1 MGWGAVRVEPLASG
15 EAGSVGAKLLQPDA
29 QTRRGRGSW
38 KEGDGRTP
46 APWGWGPL
54 LQVGALGVPSS
65 GEGASALRASR
76 TLPFAP

>member
-38 KEGDGRTP
+38 KEGDGSVLRNYP
-46 APWGWGPL
+46 GGPVVTTSHFQCRGRGFNL
-54 LQVGALGVPSS
+54 WLGN
-65 GEGASALRASR
+65 
-76 TLPFAP
+76 